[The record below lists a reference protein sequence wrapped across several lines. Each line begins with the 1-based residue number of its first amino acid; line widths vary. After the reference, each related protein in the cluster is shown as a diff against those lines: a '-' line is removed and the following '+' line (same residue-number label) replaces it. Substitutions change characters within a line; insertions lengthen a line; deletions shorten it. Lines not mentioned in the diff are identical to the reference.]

1 MNFMRVVLSD
11 SITKETIIYLR
22 IHKDALTYYKDNYIM
37 SSKKCNSNLECF
49 YKVRGNLFIG
59 LEGSNVFLQRFR
71 SITVLTACQLPGTET
86 LPFKWYL
93 FISLSLLKSKLG
105 PVSSQI
111 YLILSKTQSRF
122 MQIKVQQVT
131 KERNIFK
138 PPLGH

>member
-1 MNFMRVVLSD
+1 
-11 SITKETIIYLR
+11 
-22 IHKDALTYYKDNYIM
+22 M

-138 PPLGH
+138 PPLGHWETLPVEKNWKVLK